1 MTRLPTPIRYLP
13 TITNHIKKH
22 FGTDFFVLHEDKSST
37 VHIDVHVIRPSVI
50 RPYFTLMTSGMSD
63 LDMHV
68 PPGLEDLGLAE
79 VCICLPGAW
88 PLAIDDFR
96 WREPKFFWPIAVLK
110 NAAKY
115 PHIHQTWFSWGHTVG
130 RTERPEPLD
139 SETEFTG
146 IMLLKPATFPEGA
159 DQVET
164 EDGRTIRYLA
174 LIPLLENEM
183 NFRQEFGSDALEDK
197 LIEAEVTELLNPQR
211 LTVV

>member
-1 MTRLPTPIRYLP
+1 
-13 TITNHIKKH
+13 
-22 FGTDFFVLHEDKSST
+22 
-37 VHIDVHVIRPSVI
+37 
-50 RPYFTLMTSGMSD
+50 
-63 LDMHV
+63 
-68 PPGLEDLGLAE
+68 LEDLGLAE

-139 SETEFTG
+139 SATEFTG